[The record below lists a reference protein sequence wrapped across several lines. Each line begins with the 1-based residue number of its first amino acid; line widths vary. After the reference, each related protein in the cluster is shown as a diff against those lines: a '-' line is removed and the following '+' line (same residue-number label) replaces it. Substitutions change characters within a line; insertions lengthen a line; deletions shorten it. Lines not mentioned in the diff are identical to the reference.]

1 MNLQSILTIL
11 LVLVT
16 INLSAQDVRTMEQIK
31 LDQEGTISQMADLQ
45 AQLNA
50 LEGVLDTYDNEL
62 DQLDG
67 WQKGLNG
74 LIGFNF
80 NRAFGWVA
88 NPSPRASTTAFSL
101 NLTAFANYS
110 KDKFFFNNRAIVTES
125 WQDVDLS
132 DADREQEGDGLFN
145 NGIVDIFNIS
155 SLAGYK
161 ITETFALSGLVEFNT
176 SIGNFINPGT
186 FDVGIGGTWIPTK
199 NFTLTVLPIN
209 FHVAFSGIT
218 GLSNDFAL
226 GAKLRADY
234 FNEFRVYGRDLTWS
248 STLTA
253 FLPYTS
259 ADEQFVFFDPR
270 DLTLAMNDE
279 TGFSAGLFEYTW
291 LNTLSFE
298 LWQGLGIGIGWG
310 LRKSDFEGEKLSQSQ
325 QQEIE
330 CDDCLLSGPRTQSY
344 FNIGLSYAF

>member
-1 MNLQSILTIL
+1 MNFQSILTIV

-16 INLSAQDVRTMEQIK
+16 ISVSGQDVRTMEQIK
-31 LDQEGTISQMADLQ
+31 LDQEGTIAQMADLQ

-50 LEGVLDTYDNEL
+50 LEGILDTYEDEL
-62 DQLDG
+62 DDLDG
-67 WQKGLNG
+67 WQKGLTG
-74 LIGFNF
+74 LVGFNF

-101 NLTAFANYS
+101 NLTAFANYAQG
-110 KDKFFFNNRAIVTES
+110 KFFFNNRGIITES

-132 DADREQEGDGLFN
+132 DADRNLANDGLFD
-145 NGIVDIFNIS
+145 NGLVDIFNVS

-161 ITETFALSGLVEFNT
+161 ISETFALSGLGEFNT

-186 FDVGIGGTWIPTK
+186 FDVGIGATWIPNK
-199 NFTLTVLPIN
+199 NFTLSVLPIN

-218 GLSNDFAL
+218 GLENDFAL

-234 FNEFRVYGRDLTWS
+234 FNDFRVYGRDLTWS

-270 DLTLAMNDE
+270 DVTLPMTEDN
-279 TGFSAGLFEYTW
+279 GFTAGLFEYTW
-291 LNTLSFE
+291 LNTLSIE
-298 LWQGLGIGIGWG
+298 LWKGLGVGVGWG
-310 LRKSDFEGEKLSQSQ
+310 IRKSDFEGEKESADVL
-325 QQEIE
+325 ETID
-330 CDDCLLSGPRTQSY
+330 CTDCLLSGPRTQSY